1 MSFDA
6 SSVSAVKGRCDHMN
20 VMPSARQ
27 ATGKAL
33 GEARSTVDV
42 RCKGV
47 TSQDNLELFR
57 HQAS

>member
-1 MSFDA
+1 
-6 SSVSAVKGRCDHMN
+6 MN

-27 ATGKAL
+27 TASKAL
-33 GEARSTVDV
+33 GKARSTVDV
-42 RCKGV
+42 RCEGV